1 MGFALKNPNKAIVR
15 ANLKHLRACKRVS
28 FPCKSVVFALLIK
41 NPFFCKCCFKIYLY
55 NSKRLATKWHSVFC
69 FYTTKE
75 RRHGIILRVHS
86 SDRLWNP
93 TFTSYSIIQYDWVSL
108 FTILYC
114 SGWLY
119 LQDFVLIP
127 HIFQRYLIIIS
138 HSTINILTFSL
149 SIVNT
154 GFYST
159 TVHTVYVGLYVG
171 LSDTVLKQTNRHVS
185 LYC

>member
-41 NPFFCKCCFKIYLY
+41 NQIFLCKCCLKIDLY
-55 NSKRLATKWHSVFC
+55 NSKRLATKGHSVFC

-75 RRHGIILRVHS
+75 RRHGIILIIHS

-93 TFTSYSIIQYDWVSL
+93 TFTSYNTIWLGLYSSAFSSL
-108 FTILYC
+108 SCTALVDC
-114 SGWLY
+114 
-119 LQDFVLIP
+119 IP

-159 TVHTVYVGLYVG
+159 TVHTAYVGLYVG